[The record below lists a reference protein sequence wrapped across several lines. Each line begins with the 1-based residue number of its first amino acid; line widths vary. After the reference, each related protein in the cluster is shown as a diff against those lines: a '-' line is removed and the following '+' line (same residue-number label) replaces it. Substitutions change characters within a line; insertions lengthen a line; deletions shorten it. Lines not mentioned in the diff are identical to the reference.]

1 MDEKMAMNEGPEDQP
16 LAQIRSSLS
25 RTVGLATA
33 LALAGV
39 LAFAAG
45 VTGLASALAFTRVLA
60 FAAVFA
66 RVGVIGHLAFADRR
80 VLVGS
85 TRRGRVQARRRS
97 GHQPGKGDG
106 GEHGFGGLKET
117 WIFH

>member
-39 LAFAAG
+39 LAFAAHIA
-45 VTGLASALAFTRVLA
+45 GLATALAFATVHALA
-60 FAAVFA
+60 VMLAHA
-66 RVGVIGHLAFADRR
+66 RVG
-80 VLVGS
+80 S
-85 TRRGRVQARRRS
+85 
-97 GHQPGKGDG
+97 
-106 GEHGFGGLKET
+106 
-117 WIFH
+117 